1 MYLHVVCVCLST
13 PHAIMRV
20 CVFVCTVR
28 CLARGSKILLHVYPL
43 GGHHPSDP
51 TGMSVPDGVA
61 EPGLTG
67 TVP

>member
-1 MYLHVVCVCLST
+1 MEIEKLSFS
-13 PHAIMRV
+13 REV
-20 CVFVCTVR
+20 GG
-28 CLARGSKILLHVYPL
+28 LAR

-61 EPGLTG
+61 DPGLSG